1 MMMLVMMKEMKE
13 EVDGVTL
20 ILIDAAH
27 DDEKEY
33 DDGHLLIQL
42 KAFSQAVTL
51 RFCRIWACWRS
62 AGRPCR
68 AQDPGVRVIDES
80 IRRAVVMK
88 PYCALPPK
96 VAHL

>member
-1 MMMLVMMKEMKE
+1 MMLVMMKEMKE

-42 KAFSQAVTL
+42 KAFSQAVHPSL
-51 RFCRIWACWRS
+51 LQDMGMLAVCRKAMQSARPGSQSDWRKHS
-62 AGRPCR
+62 QSSRY
-68 AQDPGVRVIDES
+68 E
-80 IRRAVVMK
+80 
-88 PYCALPPK
+88 ALLCPTT
-96 VAHL
+96 